1 LSIVSA
7 GQLRH
12 RVQVL
17 TASTSVDSYGQRSQT
32 MTDGPTVYAEVRAT
46 GASEM
51 THGGGAAMRTTY
63 QVRMRWQT
71 GVSAGVSATS
81 VLEYRG
87 ERMEVTGFVR
97 EREEEDVMLIDAV
110 AVL

>member
-1 LSIVSA
+1 LSLISA

-12 RVQVL
+12 RVKVL

-32 MTDGPTVYAEVRAT
+32 LTDGATIYAEVRAT
-46 GASEM
+46 GASE
-51 THGGGAAMRTTY
+51 TSYGDGAAMRTTY
-63 QVRMRWQT
+63 QVRTRWRT
-71 GVSAGVSATS
+71 GINAGIEATS

-87 ERMEVTGFVR
+87 DQLQVLGFVR

-110 AVL
+110 RVA

>member
-1 LSIVSA
+1 
-7 GQLRH
+7 
-12 RVQVL
+12 
-17 TASTSVDSYGQRSQT
+17 
-32 MTDGPTVYAEVRAT
+32 
-46 GASEM
+46 
-51 THGGGAAMRTTY
+51 MRTTY